1 MWRYSD
7 SCQGCSSA
15 LSAALAWRRDL
26 KNQKLLG
33 ISRQPTMSTP
43 IYTVTSILSKPYVMK
58 KDGDG
63 YKGFLVDVLDKVAE
77 LVGFKYNIRL
87 SKDGQYGSYNNGQW
101 SGMIGEVVRREA
113 NIGLGD
119 VIITRERERVV
130 DFSKPYL
137 TQTLR
142 LLVKRSRRYD
152 PGLGL
157 LLEPFS
163 VELWFYI
170 LFALL
175 LVAILFVLIG
185 RFNPFEWRQVASD
198 KDPRGARHS
207 FGLRESFMFVFS
219 TITLQGYRETPRS
232 LAGRVLAV
240 SWFIFIFFTV
250 VAYIGAAVTFMSA
263 GVRMQPLP
271 FEGLEDIVDGG
282 EIQIGM
288 VRHGSAFQKF
298 KTSKIDM
305 YQRVAD
311 YVEMQNS
318 FVNNTAEGIERV
330 RRSHGNFVMIME
342 SLTAEYHAER
352 PPCSVMV
359 YGKSYFSQALA
370 LFTNQGS
377 GLKQKIDDALLK
389 LREDGTIHMLQR
401 KWWKAGFCGPA
412 VYKKQP
418 TTRAVQVS
426 IRRLAAPFLLLLV
439 GAILAVVVL
448 LGEIVFRK
456 HRQ

>member
-1 MWRYSD
+1 MM
-7 SCQGCSSA
+7 SA
-15 LSAALAWRRDL
+15 
-26 KNQKLLG
+26 
-33 ISRQPTMSTP
+33 PTYVAT
-43 IYTVTSILSKPYVMK
+43 TILSDPYVMK
-58 KDGDG
+58 GDG
-63 YKGFLVDVLDKVAE
+63 EAYEGFLVDILDKVAE
-77 LVGFKYNIRL
+77 KVGFYYLIQP
-87 SKDGQYGSYNNGQW
+87 SKGGQYGSYSNGQW

-142 LLVKRSRRYD
+142 LLVKKPRMYD
-152 PGLGL
+152 PGLTF

-185 RFNPFEWRQVASD
+185 RFNPFEWRQVPSD

-240 SWFIFIFFTV
+240 SWFIFVFFTV
-250 VAYIGAAVTFMSA
+250 VAYIGAAVTFMLA
-263 GVRMQPLP
+263 GERMPSLP
-271 FEGLEDIVDGG
+271 FEDLEDIVNGG
-282 EIQIGM
+282 KIQIGM
-288 VRHGSAFQKF
+288 VRHGSAFKSF
-298 KTSKIDM
+298 KTSKVDI
-305 YQRVAD
+305 YQRVAA

-330 RRSHGNFVMIME
+330 RRRHGNFVMIME
-342 SLTAEYHAER
+342 SLRAEYITER
-352 PPCSVMV
+352 QCDVMV
-359 YGKSYFSQALA
+359 YGKSHFSKALA
-370 LFTNQGS
+370 FFTIQGS
-377 GLKQKIDDALLK
+377 GLKQKIDDALLTLK
-389 LREDGTIHMLQR
+389 EDGTMHMLKE

-412 VYKKQP
+412 VNKKEP
-418 TTRAVQVS
+418 TIRAVEVTV
-426 IRRLAAPFLLLLV
+426 RRLAAPFLLLLA

-456 HRQ
+456 LRQ

>member
-1 MWRYSD
+1 
-7 SCQGCSSA
+7 
-15 LSAALAWRRDL
+15 
-26 KNQKLLG
+26 
-33 ISRQPTMSTP
+33 MSTP

-250 VAYIGAAVTFMSA
+250 VAYIGAAMTIISA
-263 GVRMQPLP
+263 EGGMPSLP
-271 FEGLEDIVDGG
+271 FEGLEDIVDDGR
-282 EIQIGM
+282 ISIGM
-288 VRHGSAFQKF
+288 VRHGSAFQSF
-298 KTSKIDM
+298 KTSKEDI
-305 YQRVAD
+305 YQRVAN
-311 YVEMQNS
+311 YVEMRNS

-342 SLTAEYHAER
+342 SLTAEYHAEQL
-352 PPCSVMV
+352 PCNVMV
-359 YGKSYFSQALA
+359 YGKSHFSKALA
-370 LFTNQGS
+370 LFTIQGS
-377 GLKQKIDDALLK
+377 GLKLKIDDALRK
-389 LREDGTIHMLQR
+389 LREDGTLYKLQVLWWG
-401 KWWKAGFCGPA
+401 KWFCFPGVA
-412 VYKKQP
+412 KRQQP
-418 TTRAVQVS
+418 TIRAVQVS
-426 IRRLAAPFLLLLV
+426 FRRLAAPFLLLMV

-448 LGEIVFRK
+448 LGEIVFK
-456 HRQ
+456 KLRQ